1 MTEAQRRKWLRED
14 GLFDGKLALAK
25 RFEPASDREMC
36 KRVFK
41 EMREKT
47 NKFKREAEIKNDI

>member
-1 MTEAQRRKWLRED
+1 MTEAQRKKWLSEG
-14 GLFDGKLALAK
+14 GLFDGKLALAMK
-25 RFEPASDREMC
+25 FEPASDRDMC